1 MNGAEA
7 LLRTLAAGGVDIC
20 FANPGTSEMHI
31 MDATRHVPEL
41 RFFPCL
47 FEGVATGAAD
57 GYARMTGRPAATLLH
72 LGPGLA
78 NGLANLH
85 NAGKAGSSIVNI
97 VGEHPAYHRARETA
111 LGSNVEAVARTFSH
125 WLRTSETTAD
135 LPRDAAEAVRAA
147 MSGKVATLAVPADVA
162 WGEGAEPAEIPSRA
176 VPDEED
182 LEPEPVDEAVAMLK
196 SGQPTALLLSG
207 KALHGRGLA
216 LAAQIADA
224 SGAVLISPFPLAR
237 LERGRGRP
245 TVARLPYVREQA
257 RAALEPFRQF
267 ILIGTTEPF
276 AYFALPDDE
285 AVLMPEGAAQCALT
299 GPDSDVIDLLEQ
311 LAGAVPSNSETYPR
325 RPETLQLPTGPVTPD
340 TIAAAIAALLP
351 EGAIVIDEGMT
362 AGRGIMAA
370 CKAAAPHDWLG
381 NTGGS
386 IGIAMP
392 LAVGAAMAAKD
403 RPVLCLSADGSGMY
417 TLQALWTMAREGLAV
432 TTVIFA
438 NNAYALLKHEY
449 SRISADP
456 AQSVEDQFDLARP
469 ELDWV
474 ALAQGMGVPGRRIAS
489 LDEFAS
495 VLRAGLT
502 SGGPNLIE
510 VPL

>member
-7 LLRTLAAGGVDIC
+7 LLRTLSAGGVDIC

-41 RFFPCL
+41 RIVPCL

-97 VGEHPAYHRARETA
+97 VGEHPAYHRARETP

-125 WLRTSETTAD
+125 WLRTSETAAD

-147 MSGKVATLAVPADVA
+147 LDGKVATLAVPADAA
-162 WGEGAEPAEIPSRA
+162 WSDGAEPAAIPPREI
-176 VPDEED
+176 PDEED
-182 LEPEPVDEAVAMLK
+182 REPEPVDESLAMLK
-196 SGQPTALLLSG
+196 SGQPTALLLGG

-216 LAAQIADA
+216 FAARIADA
-224 SGAVLISPFPLAR
+224 SGAALISPFPLAR

-245 TVARLPYVREQA
+245 AVTRLPYVREQA
-257 RAALEPFRQF
+257 RAVLEPFRQF

-276 AYFALPDDE
+276 AYFAMPADAAILLPD
-285 AVLMPEGAAQCALT
+285 GAAQCALT
-299 GPDSDVIDLLEQ
+299 GPDSDVIELLEQ
-311 LAGAVPSNSETYPR
+311 ISGALPTNEAYPR
-325 RPETLQLPTGPVTPD
+325 RPETLQLPTGPLTPD
-340 TIAAAIAALLP
+340 TIAATIAALLP
-351 EGAIVIDEGMT
+351 EGAVVVDEGMT

-403 RPVLCLSADGSGMY
+403 RPILCLSADGSGMY
-417 TLQALWTMAREGLAV
+417 TLQALWTMAREGLPV

-449 SRISADP
+449 CRVSLEP
-456 AQSVEDQFDLARP
+456 AQSVMDQFDLARP
-469 ELDWV
+469 ALDWV
-474 ALAQGMGVPGRRIAS
+474 ALAKGMGVPGRRITS
-489 LDEFAS
+489 LDELAS
-495 VLRAGLT
+495 ALRAGFA
-502 SGGPNLIE
+502 SSGPNLIE